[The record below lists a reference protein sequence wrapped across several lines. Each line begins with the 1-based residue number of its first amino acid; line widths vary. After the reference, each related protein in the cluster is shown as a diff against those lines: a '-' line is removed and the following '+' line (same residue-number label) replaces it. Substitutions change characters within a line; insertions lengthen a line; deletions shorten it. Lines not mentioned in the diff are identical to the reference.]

1 MTDELMGLRL
11 PGWIVTLTCGVF
23 TTTTMA
29 FLDDALETM
38 IPWILVM
45 LGVVTADLIA
55 GIRKSLKLGI
65 HVSWSMAFRNTMG
78 KMVTYV
84 AFVMMVALIDAACGH
99 QFRIAMWSCLFVCLL
114 EGGSIVSNLMKP
126 YGVDITPG
134 NILQFAVRV
143 FSSKVIRMDGMGS
156 LGDDETMEEIR
167 EHERGRWERRE
178 RNAKRYRK
186 GTGD

>member
-1 MTDELMGLRL
+1 MRIPEWIMMTACGA
-11 PGWIVTLTCGVF
+11 LTTSTV
-23 TTTTMA
+23 A

-38 IPWILVM
+38 VPWLLVM
-45 LGVVTADLIA
+45 LGVVAADLVA

-65 HVSWSMAFRNTMG
+65 RVSWSMAFRNTMG

-84 AFVMMVALIDAACGH
+84 AFVMMVALIDSACGH
-99 QFRIAMWSCLFVCLL
+99 AFRIAMWSCLFVCLL
-114 EGGSIVSNLMKP
+114 EGGSIISNLMKP

-134 NILQFAVRV
+134 NVLQFAVRV

-156 LGDDETMEEIR
+156 LGDAETLEEIR